1 MKRVLW
7 ALAVLVPL
15 VVVLAWIGWYS
26 PWFALDTVQ
35 VRIGSS
41 SQAAGPLS
49 TADVEAL
56 VQVPEGTP
64 LLRISPSEVEGR
76 IATLPQVSAVTVT
89 RAWPSTLV
97 VDVERRVPVA
107 AMPST
112 TGGYDIVDAS
122 GVVIRTS
129 PTVVEGLPVVSATG
143 PGLEAAIAV
152 ARDMP
157 EWLRDKVESV
167 EGSTR
172 NDVTLLL
179 RNGSVVMWGSGE
191 DNAFKAEVLQVL
203 LKVKALRYDVSA
215 PGTPATS
222 DNLDQPTAF
231 PGPSTSTPQGP

>member
-15 VVVLAWIGWYS
+15 VAVLAWIGWFS
-26 PWFALDTVQ
+26 PWFALDSVQ

-41 SQAAGPLS
+41 AEAAGPL
-49 TADVEAL
+49 TAEEVEAL

-76 IATLPQVSAVTVT
+76 IATLPQVASVTVT
-89 RAWPSTLV
+89 RSWPSTLV
-97 VDVERRVPVA
+97 VDVERRAPVA
-107 AMPST
+107 AVPAAA
-112 TGGYDIVDAS
+112 GGYGIVDAS
-122 GVVIRTS
+122 GVVIRRS
-129 PTVVEGLPVVSATG
+129 PAAVAGIPVVRAAG

-152 ARDMP
+152 VREMP
-157 EWLRDKVESV
+157 DWLREKVEGI
-167 EGSTR
+167 EATTR

-179 RNGSVVMWGSGE
+179 RNGSIVTWGSGE
-191 DNAFKAEVLQVL
+191 DNAFKAEVLRVL

-222 DNLDQPTAF
+222 DNLDRPTAF
-231 PGPSTSTPQGP
+231 PSPVTS

>member
-15 VVVLAWIGWYS
+15 VAVLAWIGWFS

-41 SQAAGPLS
+41 AEAAGPL
-49 TADVEAL
+49 TTEEVEAL

-76 IATLPQVSAVTVT
+76 IATLPQVASVTVT
-89 RAWPSTLV
+89 RSWPSTLV
-97 VDVERRVPVA
+97 VDVERRAPVA
-107 AMPST
+107 AVPAAA
-112 TGGYDIVDAS
+112 GGYDIVDAS
-122 GVVIRTS
+122 GVVIRRS
-129 PTVVEGLPVVSATG
+129 PAAVAGIPVVRAAG

-152 ARDMP
+152 VREMP
-157 EWLRDKVESV
+157 DWLREKVEGI
-167 EGSTR
+167 EATTR

-179 RNGSVVMWGSGE
+179 RNGSIVTWGSEE
-191 DNAFKAEVLQVL
+191 DNAFKAEVLRVL

-222 DNLDQPTAF
+222 DNLDRPTAF
-231 PGPSTSTPQGP
+231 PSPVTS